1 MIDIDKLEQLE
12 RAATPGPWIPLQDGT
27 ICRKVRMTW
36 LDSRR
41 KCREWDITYGEAR
54 FHDGNAELI
63 ATIRNVLPE
72 LLAEV
77 RRLRRIEEMASTLI
91 DYEDANYHG
100 EGEPWVWD
108 AKFADLRSALCSRTE

>member
-1 MIDIDKLEQLE
+1 MIDIDKLEALE
-12 RAATPGPWIPLQDGT
+12 KAATPGPWLAKANELLRIGSDSIVRPLCVMSSNNESECIYQEEDAEFVAT
-27 ICRKVRMTW
+27 
-36 LDSRR
+36 
-41 KCREWDITYGEAR
+41 AR
-54 FHDGNAELI
+54 NA
-63 ATIRNVLPE
+63 LPE

-108 AKFADLRSALCSRTE
+108 AKFADLRSALCSPTE